1 MPREEY
7 SFLAE
12 PPEFEA
18 TSYGTYPLAFDFEPW
33 VAVGDVASAPTA
45 HLVRQP
51 EKTLFNAGVLSTA
64 LSGTTMVATL
74 GGLEAGQDYYL
85 IVGVTLGAAK
95 KPTAAI
101 YIRCPF

>member
-1 MPREEY
+1 MPSADY

-12 PPEFEA
+12 PPEFEG

-33 VAVGDVASAPTA
+33 VADGDIASAPTA

-51 EKTLFNAGVLSTA
+51 EKTLYNAGVISTA
-64 LSGTTMVATL
+64 LSGSTLVATV
-74 GGLEAGQDYYL
+74 GALEAGQDYYL
-85 IVGVTLGAAK
+85 IVGVTLGPTK

-101 YIRCPF
+101 HIRCPM